1 MSNIISKF
9 LLFFDKIIPQM
20 HLEQPRFVYSTRQL
34 FTKTFIGDI
43 EDIGDIEGFR
53 YILDIYFTKM
63 NQIKHVFSMTWFSMW

>member
-9 LLFFDKIIPQM
+9 LLFFDKIIPEM

-53 YILDIYFTKM
+53 YILDIYFIKM